1 MFHYL
6 VTCWN
11 AGEWVTVDVVSR
23 DPIALQTKKRGWR
36 RVGKKKRAIA
46 RDQLSEMGI
55 EIHDSF
61 LCVPVSENA
70 KEDWQTQVAQR
81 RREEKKSNE
90 TDEF

>member
-6 VTCWN
+6 VTCWK

-36 RVGKKKRAIA
+36 RVGKKKRSIA
-46 RDQLSEMGI
+46 RDQLEAVGLPI
-55 EIHDSF
+55 QDSF
-61 LCVPVSENA
+61 LCVPVSSNA
-70 KEDWQTQVAQR
+70 KEDWKMQVAR
-81 RREEKKSNE
+81 KKKEEKNVK